1 MLHCITIPSK
11 TSDTKTAIIWSSIRD
26 MSEANTIKAF
36 LNTRGEG
43 RPWKHWQHRGYECI
57 PLCLNNDIVFRRLA
71 EDLSVVSTGVKLTPQ
86 TISIEFPEKKEI
98 HHAVVSGLEVV
109 DNGAVCV
116 LGDGAAQH
124 LPQTQ
129 GWPTQAVDG

>member
-1 MLHCITIPSK
+1 MLHCITIPSDRSK
-11 TSDTKTAIIWSSIRD
+11 YKRSIVWSSIRNL
-26 MSEANTIKAF
+26 SEKLTIQAF
-36 LNTRGEG
+36 LRSHDGECQNKTWSY
-43 RPWKHWQHRGYECI
+43 WKNIGYEVV
-57 PLCLNNDIVFRRLA
+57 PLYRAQHL
-71 EDLSVVSTGVKLTPQ
+71 LTEQLTHDQQ
-86 TISIEFPEKKEI
+86 TVAPLIRPKPFQKVEV